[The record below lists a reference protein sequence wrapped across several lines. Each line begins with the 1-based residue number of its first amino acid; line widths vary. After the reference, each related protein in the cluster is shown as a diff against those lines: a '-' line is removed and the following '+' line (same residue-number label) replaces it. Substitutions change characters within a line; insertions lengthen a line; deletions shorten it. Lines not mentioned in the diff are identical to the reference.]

1 MGGLA
6 AHEGGGGAGSDG
18 ERPSLI
24 QYQVASRE
32 TFADTSP
39 AASRESAASTPTRLL
54 LNPKP

>member
-18 ERPSLI
+18 VI

-32 TFADTSP
+32 TFADTSL
-39 AASRESAASTPTRLL
+39 AASRESAASTPARLL
-54 LNPKP
+54 LNPEP